1 MYFISLTRCRSYNV
15 TRNVATAFS
24 YACMRSSSK
33 TVMMM
38 MMMICEVGIIDCHLL
53 ENIEMLR
60 KLTILQQK
68 NVRFGVHQIH
78 TYSLL
83 VFAKIVPFAFYPGS
97 SCVILYS
104 EALVACKCVM
114 CLTNKQLFGP
124 PLHELIVA
132 HAKVITCPA
141 KWWTKF
147 LTQSQTST
155 ATLLKFGNG

>member
-1 MYFISLTRCRSYNV
+1 MNQISHNGPHFCYTFVGLV
-15 TRNVATAFS
+15 
-24 YACMRSSSK
+24 
-33 TVMMM
+33 
-38 MMMICEVGIIDCHLL
+38 ICEVGIIACRLL

-114 CLTNKQLFGP
+114 CLINKQLFGP
-124 PLHELIVA
+124 PFTWIKCSPCKSNHMSSKVLNEISYPIPNFNGYSVEVWELISNFIP
-132 HAKVITCPA
+132 HFC
-141 KWWTKF
+141 
-147 LTQSQTST
+147 
-155 ATLLKFGNG
+155 NGCNK